1 MVSIIFLCE
10 NSLYNFQQF
19 QFSLDLLYTTQTQ
32 MNWLVFSDMLQLRL
46 LGKVLTVVK
55 VIYQQAVQLII
66 TQDEVKS

>member
-1 MVSIIFLCE
+1 
-10 NSLYNFQQF
+10 
-19 QFSLDLLYTTQTQ
+19 